1 METKISILVMVIK
14 VIKINL
20 IQKILLNHLNNYVIN
35 LLILTNLVK
44 SIINL
49 RIMLQNLKN
58 INAKIKVNFLQTKE
72 KWNNMIEI

>member
-58 INAKIKVNFLQTKE
+58 INPKIKVNFLQTKE